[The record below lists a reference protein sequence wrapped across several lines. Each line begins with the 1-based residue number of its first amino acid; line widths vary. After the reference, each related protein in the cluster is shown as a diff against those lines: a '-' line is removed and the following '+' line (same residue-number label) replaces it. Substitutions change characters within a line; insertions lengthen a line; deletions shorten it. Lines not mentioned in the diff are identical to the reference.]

1 MWRKPTEAKA
11 LRAVSN
17 MAMSARF
24 KSQSARLDS
33 ETSPPAKLQVAP
45 RPATPEQAFPESETP
60 SIIAPVDSGP
70 STIGAGLKIR
80 GEFNGS
86 SDLFIDG
93 EAQGK
98 IRVPGAR
105 VTIGAG
111 GRVVADIDAREIII
125 DGSAQ
130 GTLKA
135 SENIRLGP
143 LSRVQG
149 SLVTLR
155 IGIEDGARLRGKV
168 ETTRLPDSQ
177 GALPSESP
185 EDSDALGKV
194 SERAENE

>member
-1 MWRKPTEAKA
+1 MWRKPAEAKA
-11 LRAVSN
+11 LRSVPNVAASMRMKPHSV
-17 MAMSARF
+17 
-24 KSQSARLDS
+24 QLDAG
-33 ETSPPAKLQVAP
+33 TPSPIKLQVAP
-45 RPATPEQAFPESETP
+45 WPASHDQGLSESETP
-60 SIIAPVDSGP
+60 SAIAPVDSGP
-70 STIGAGLKIR
+70 SMIGAGLKIR
-80 GEFNGS
+80 GDFLGS
-86 SDLFIDG
+86 SDLLIEG

-130 GTLKA
+130 GNMKA
-135 SENIRLGP
+135 TENIRLGP
-143 LSRVQG
+143 SSRVQG

-177 GALPSESP
+177 GALPLESP
-185 EDSDALGKV
+185 EESDALGKV

>member
-17 MAMSARF
+17 MAMSSRF
-24 KSQSARLDS
+24 KSHPTQLDD
-33 ETSPPAKLQVAP
+33 EAPSPIKLQVAP
-45 RPATPEQAFPESETP
+45 RPASSEQIFPESETP
-60 SIIAPVDSGP
+60 SVVAPVDSGP

-105 VTIGAG
+105 VTIGTG

-135 SENIRLGP
+135 TENIRLGRT
-143 LSRVQG
+143 SRVQG

-168 ETTRLPDSQ
+168 EMTRLPDSQ
-177 GALPSESP
+177 GALPLESQ
-185 EDSDALGKV
+185 EDSDVLGKV
-194 SERAENE
+194 SDRAENE